1 MNTMSELSSFQ
12 TLQALSDLLTPPCD
26 SDEDDVEN
34 VRPSARMGPGHIGP
48 PAVAEKADRE
58 VTTPYEEKNSKNI
71 WEDGEVVEGAEFD
84 DLSDPRP
91 QPEYDVILKQSVGTE
106 DLFLGMSRKD
116 PSSMCCESILVK
128 VKLPETKA
136 SEVVL
141 DVKETFLDLRTP
153 KFKLG
158 FHLPHAV
165 HHEDG
170 KAKFFSE
177 QGELVITL
185 PMNRPMDDVN
195 LP

>member
-1 MNTMSELSSFQ
+1 MSELSSFQ

-26 SDEDDVEN
+26 SDEDDN

-48 PAVAEKADRE
+48 PAVAEKGSNTQKRG
-58 VTTPYEEKNSKNI
+58 NKNI